1 MTISGSL
8 LGVLAAGG
16 APLRVQESARRVE
29 NAGFGEFWV
38 PEDYYDSG
46 GFTSAALALAA
57 TRTIPVGIGVL
68 SVLTRHPAVIAME
81 ASTLAG
87 AFPYRFLAGLG
98 TGLTQSIESMQLVQ
112 PSPLRAV
119 RESFDAIQSL
129 LEGELVTGRFGPH
142 SLLDA
147 RLAEAPAHRPAMLVG
162 GLGPKMLELAG
173 EIADSVILSSL
184 SSPAYVRWA
193 KQHIAAGARR
203 AGRPCAPPIRVFAWY
218 SIDEDRHLAQQ
229 SISPS
234 VVAALGFIGP
244 GPLTD
249 ADGYSNALAQKL
261 AEGGPADLGQ
271 GFPSTWIEQLVVA
284 GDPHDCEKAIQE
296 RLDAGAD
303 TVVLCPTPA
312 QGFDSMVELTST
324 HILQGQT

>member
-1 MTISGSL
+1 
-8 LGVLAAGG
+8 
-16 APLRVQESARRVE
+16 
-29 NAGFGEFWV
+29 
-38 PEDYYDSG
+38 
-46 GFTSAALALAA
+46 
-57 TRTIPVGIGVL
+57 
-68 SVLTRHPAVIAME
+68 
-81 ASTLAG
+81 
-87 AFPYRFLAGLG
+87 
-98 TGLTQSIESMQLVQ
+98 
-112 PSPLRAV
+112 
-119 RESFDAIQSL
+119 
-129 LEGELVTGRFGPH
+129 
-142 SLLDA
+142 
-147 RLAEAPAHRPAMLVG
+147 MLVG

-203 AGRPCAPPIRVFAWY
+203 VGRPGAPPIRVFAWY

-229 SISPS
+229 AISPS

-261 AEGGPADLGQ
+261 AEGGPAGLGQ

-284 GDPHDCEKAIQE
+284 GGPDDCEKAIQE

-303 TVVLCPTPA
+303 SVVLCPTPA
-312 QGFDSMVELTST
+312 QGFDSMIELTST

>member
-16 APLRVQESARRVE
+16 GPMRVQDSARRVE

-38 PEDYYDSG
+38 PEDYYESG
-46 GFTSAALALAA
+46 GLTSAALALAA
-57 TRTIPVGIGVL
+57 TQTIPVGIGVL

-81 ASTLAG
+81 SGTLAS
-87 AFPYRFLAGLG
+87 AFPDRFLAGLG
-98 TGLTQSIESMQLVQ
+98 TGLTQSIESMQLAQ

-119 RESFDAIQSL
+119 RESFEAIQAL
-129 LEGELVTGRFGPH
+129 LDGELVSGSYGPH
-142 SLLDA
+142 RLLDA
-147 RLAEAPAHRPAMLVG
+147 RLAHAPTHRPPMLIG

-193 KQHIAAGARR
+193 RHRIEAGALR
-203 AGRPCAPPIRVFAWY
+203 AGRPSAPPIRVFAWY
-218 SIDEDRHLAQQ
+218 SIDEDRDLARQA
-229 SISPS
+229 ITPS
-234 VVAALGFIGP
+234 VVSALGFIGP

-249 ADGYSNALAQKL
+249 ADGFSEVLAEKL
-261 AEGGPADLGQ
+261 ARRGPAALGQ
-271 GFPSTWIEQLVVA
+271 DFPSTWIDQLVVA
-284 GDPHDCEKAIQE
+284 GDSADCEQAIQE

-303 TVVLCPTPA
+303 SVVLCPTPA
-312 QGFDSMVELTST
+312 QGFDIMIDLTST
-324 HILQGQT
+324 HILSGPA